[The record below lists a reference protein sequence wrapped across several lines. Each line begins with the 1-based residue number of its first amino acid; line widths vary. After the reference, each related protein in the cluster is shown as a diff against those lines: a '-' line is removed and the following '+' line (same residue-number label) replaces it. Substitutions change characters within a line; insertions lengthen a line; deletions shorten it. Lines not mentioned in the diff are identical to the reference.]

1 MSFNIKYFL
10 SKIFKKNVKYTF
22 ILGLCCSVIFASC
35 DNTGTVPAAEQNT
48 ETTTFGGKQTQTPA
62 QAEQEIR
69 DRLDEWIKAIMQQDK
84 AALNRLAADEHIYTG
99 FDGSTF
105 TKAANIESLT
115 NPMFHIG
122 TIETEDV
129 KVQTH
134 GDAAVITGRANLKM
148 TAESGSSESATRF
161 TQTWIRRNGVWQLAA
176 EHTSQVP
183 QDAKH

>member
-1 MSFNIKYFL
+1 M
-10 SKIFKKNVKYTF
+10 KNSF
-22 ILGLCCSVIFASC
+22 ILALCFSAVFASC
-35 DNTGTVPAAEQNT
+35 DNTGTVPAAQQENQNT
-48 ETTTFGGKQTQTPA
+48 TLGSRSETQTTA

-84 AALNRLAADEHIYTG
+84 ATLNRLAADEHIYTG

-122 TIETEDV
+122 IIETEDV
-129 KVQTH
+129 KVIAH

-161 TQTWIRRNGVWQLAA
+161 TQTWIRRNGAWQLAA

-183 QDAKH
+183 KDAGKKD